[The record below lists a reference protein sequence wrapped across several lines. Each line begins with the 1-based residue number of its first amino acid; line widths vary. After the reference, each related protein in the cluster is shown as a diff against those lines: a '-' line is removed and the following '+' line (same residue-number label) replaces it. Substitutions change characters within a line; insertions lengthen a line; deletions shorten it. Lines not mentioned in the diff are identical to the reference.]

1 VVGVST
7 EPTSDEMP
15 DEDVT
20 DADVSDDG
28 VLDSDLRR
36 YLQIGGLGLA
46 SLFAL
51 VSAVGFYRSARRA
64 IDVWIARQYQPAFD
78 AGFNLVVLLAMLAV
92 VVALLRR
99 LE

>member
-1 VVGVST
+1 VST
-7 EPTSDEMP
+7 EPTSDATP

-28 VLDSDLRR
+28 VLDSNLRR
-36 YLQIGGLGLA
+36 YLQIGGVGLA

-51 VSAVGFYRSARRA
+51 ISAIGFYTSTRRA
-64 IDVWIARQYQPAFD
+64 IDIWVAQQYQPAFD

-92 VVALLRR
+92 VAALLRR
-99 LE
+99 VE

>member
-1 VVGVST
+1 MST
-7 EPTSDEMP
+7 ETASDEATD
-15 DEDVT
+15 DE
-20 DADVSDDG
+20 VSDDS
-28 VLDSDLRR
+28 VVDRDLRR
-36 YLQIGGLGLA
+36 YLRIGGLGLA

-51 VSAVGFYRSARRA
+51 VAAVGFYTSTRRA
-64 IDVWIARQYQPAFD
+64 IDVWVVRPYQPAFD